1 MLDAY
6 LQFLYFLIGLFF
18 LYHCVI
24 AFSVPHYSLV
34 LKLILLVEVLLPHLS
49 FNFHFLECCFPSPHF
64 LPTCLLIWNKSL
76 VGIIYVALVFC
87 IHSATLCLLT
97 GVFSPFTFRV
107 VIDRYVLNC
116 RFVQC
121 LRGCFWS
128 SVLSNYLLLIPSR
141 VFFYFSFCIFQLC
154 LVLLYIF

>member
-1 MLDAY
+1 M
-6 LQFLYFLIGLFF
+6 
-18 LYHCVI
+18 
-24 AFSVPHYSLV
+24 
-34 LKLILLVEVLLPHLS
+34 
-49 FNFHFLECCFPSPHF
+49 
-64 LPTCLLIWNKSL
+64 
-76 VGIIYVALVFC
+76 ALVFC

-141 VFFYFSFCIFQLC
+141 VFFISVFVFFNSVWFFFIFSSS
-154 LVLLYIF
+154 LLNFSHCSSILFLSSLNIL